1 MRATVLPLEKG
12 TVLESFE
19 IDAVLGEGGFGITYK
34 AHDTTLE
41 RAVAIKEYL
50 PAAIARRDTD
60 SVTVITSRKD
70 DKTLES
76 YQQGL
81 ERFLEEARTLAKFNA
96 SSVVRVI
103 YFFTAN
109 NTAYMV
115 MQYEE
120 GKDLADYLRGRDW
133 PLPEQEIRGLLL
145 DLLGGLQEVHEA
157 GVLHRD
163 IKPANIYI
171 RNDGSPVLLD
181 FGSARQHANE
191 QLTQE
196 MTAMVSAGYA
206 PYEQYNR
213 RGRQGP
219 WSDLYSL
226 GSTFYY
232 CLSGNHPVD
241 SLERFMALHNG
252 EPDPMQPLQEL
263 CGAHYS
269 DELLH
274 MVSWMLSTHIDTRPQ
289 KASDLSTILAKND
302 PTTGITRD
310 TQILDDSA
318 FDISTRPSVAWDEG
332 TLTRAESDLATHL
345 GPMAK
350 FLVKQVAASTET
362 LDDFYEKLA
371 SSIESDAERAEFL
384 AKVITEEP
392 VPEHAQEGGTVRE
405 WDQHT
410 LDRVTQQL
418 AEFIGPMAS
427 ILVKKAANKTDSIN
441 SLYQLLSSH
450 LDSDRDRAK
459 FLNTRKEG

>member
-1 MRATVLPLEKG
+1 MSSTVPPLKKG

-19 IDAVLGEGGFGITYK
+19 IDGVLGKGGFGITYR
-34 AHDTTLE
+34 ARDTTLE
-41 RAVAIKEYL
+41 RNVAIKEYL
-50 PAAIARRDTD
+50 PAAIAQRDTD
-60 SVTVITSRKD
+60 SDTVTTSRED

-76 YQQGL
+76 YQEGL

-96 SSVVRVI
+96 SSVVRVV

-120 GKDLADYLRGRDW
+120 GKDLAEYLRERNS
-133 PLPEQEIRGLLL
+133 PLPEQQVRGLLL

-163 IKPANIYI
+163 IKPENIYI

-181 FGSARQHANE
+181 FGSARQHASE

-196 MTAMVSAGYA
+196 MTAMVSSGYA

-232 CLSGNHPVD
+232 CLSGKHPVD

-252 EPDPMQPLQEL
+252 EPDPMKPLQEL
-263 CGAHYS
+263 CGDRYS
-269 DELLH
+269 HEILQ
-274 MVSWMLSTHIDTRPQ
+274 MVSWMLSTQIDTRPQ
-289 KASDLSTILAKND
+289 KASDLFTILARND
-302 PTTGITRD
+302 PAADITRD
-310 TQILDDSA
+310 TQILDEPVLDT
-318 FDISTRPSVAWDEG
+318 STQSPVDWDES
-332 TLTRAESDLATHL
+332 TLTQAESDLATHL
-345 GPMAK
+345 GPMARV
-350 FLVKQVAASTET
+350 LVKKVAASTET
-362 LDDFYEKLA
+362 VEDLYERLA
-371 SSIESDAERAEFL
+371 SSIESDVERAEFL
-384 AKVITEEP
+384 AKGSTGEFVTDR
-392 VPEHAQEGGTVRE
+392 AQKGGAAGA
-405 WDQHT
+405 WDQHV

-418 AEFIGPMAS
+418 AEFVGPMAS
-427 ILVKKAANKTDSIN
+427 ILVKKAASKTDSIDA
-441 SLYQLLSSH
+441 LYQLLSSH
-450 LDSDRDRAK
+450 VDSDRDRAK
-459 FLNTRKEG
+459 FLNTRQKS